1 MLQHFL
7 KWPTKDELLF
17 AFRCVCAAALAMYV
31 ALATGQP
38 RPFWAPMATTIL
50 SLPVA
55 AGSIFVRSLSRFMG
69 TLMGVVVAAVII
81 ISFINYTWILCI
93 LTGLWISICIYI
105 SMQKRTTSAYTFT
118 VAGWTVP
125 VIMASIIADM
135 KFINI
140 QYIMDTAWSRGIETG
155 IGFLS
160 AVICHS
166 LIFPSKIGP
175 NVVKQLDGIWDS
187 IKQWTVDILNGKA
200 TTDAR
205 GSVSVVALLSSLKI
219 LTANLPYDV
228 TNERWAINGIRMLQD
243 RLITMIPIVSS
254 IEGNLKKLRKSGEMS
269 YDVEEFIGRFSEW
282 VATKDYSVASADRMR
297 LAVRDII
304 PDIDGNSSWTDT
316 QVVRLLIDIEKL
328 ISACEGC
335 DTRRRAID
343 DAIEGRFDRM
353 PKKMPLPLSV
363 LHKDQ
368 TLGIYVAVAGG
379 FSITLIM
386 LIWVASGWNAGFVAP
401 TMASIF
407 FTSFVINDNS
417 VNALK
422 TILKFTIIGL
432 PAAYFYVLIVMFS
445 THSYE
450 MLIMCFAPMIFIA
463 SIFISRRPVSLGSTI
478 FMMGIWST
486 STMYDLDMANMTSFI
501 NGQGFAQCGGI
512 TLCLL
517 CAVIFRSFD
526 YAWTTGRLIRNIRKD
541 IVNLTKTERKPS
553 VLQTIIKMVD
563 RVNLLAPRLNK
574 QDTYQEMTLDT
585 LIRQMRLGINI
596 ARLRSMQSRLER
608 NGVYLQEFFQTIS
621 GYIETQ
627 DKIKGQVLLSGIDL
641 LMHKICMM
649 ESIVRKQAAVAT
661 LTSIRSDL
669 FPDASPYYPHTLRP
683 MEII

>member
-1 MLQHFL
+1 MLQYFL

-55 AGSIFVRSLSRFMG
+55 AGSITVRSLSRFLG
-69 TLMGVVVAAVII
+69 TLIGVVAASVFL

-93 LTGLWISICIYI
+93 LTGVWIGICIYV
-105 SMQKRTTSAYTFT
+105 SMQKRTTSAYMFT

-125 VIMASIIADM
+125 VIMASILADQ

-140 QYIMDTAWSRGIETG
+140 QFIMDTAWSRGIETG

-160 AVICHS
+160 AVLCHS

-175 NVVKQLDGIWDS
+175 RVVSQLDDVWES
-187 IKQWTVDILNGKA
+187 IQQWTCGILKGNAGHDPKN
-200 TTDAR
+200 
-205 GSVSVVALLSSLKI
+205 SVSAVTLLGSLRV

-243 RLITMIPIVSS
+243 RLTTMIPVVSS
-254 IEGNLKKLRKSGEMS
+254 IEENLTALRKSGEMPQE
-269 YDVEEFIGRFSEW
+269 VETFIHDFSGW
-282 VATKDYSVASADRMR
+282 IARRDYSVASADRMR
-297 LAVRDII
+297 QAVRQII
-304 PDIDGNSSWTDT
+304 PDIDGESSWMDA
-316 QVVRLLIDIEKL
+316 QIVRLVIDIEKL

-335 DTRRRAID
+335 ATRRNAIN
-343 DAIEGRFDRM
+343 DAIMGRFDRM

-368 TLGIYVAVAGG
+368 TLSTYIALAGG
-379 FSITLIM
+379 VSIALIM
-386 LIWVASGWNAGFVAP
+386 LIWVASGWNGGFVAP

-417 VNALK
+417 VKSLK
-422 TILKFTIIGL
+422 TILLFTILGL
-432 PAAYFYVLIVMFS
+432 PAAYFYVLIVMYS
-445 THSYE
+445 THSFE
-450 MLIMCFAPMIFIA
+450 MLMMCFAPVIFIS
-463 SIFISRRPVSLGSTI
+463 SIFISRRPITLGCTI
-478 FMMGIWST
+478 FMMCIWST

-501 NGQGFAQCGGI
+501 NAQSFAQCGGI

-517 CAVIFRSFD
+517 CAAVFRSFD
-526 YAWTTGRLIRNIRKD
+526 YAWTTGRLIKNIRQD
-541 IVNLTKTERKPS
+541 IVNLTKDERAPS

-563 RVNLLAPRLNK
+563 RVNLLAPRLSDK
-574 QDTYQEMTLDT
+574 DAREGMTLDT
-585 LIRQMRLGINI
+585 LIRQMRLGINM
-596 ARLRSMQSRLER
+596 ARIRSMQSRLER
-608 NGVYLQEFFQTIS
+608 NGVSIQSFLLTAS
-621 GYIETQ
+621 DYIETQ
-627 DKIKGQVLLSGIDL
+627 DKNKEQGLLADIDQ
-641 LMHKICMM
+641 LMHQLCMM
-649 ESIVRKQAAVAT
+649 ASTVRKQSAVAA

-669 FPDASPYYPHTLRP
+669 FPDAPPYYPQTLRP
-683 MEII
+683 LEIV

>member
-38 RPFWAPMATTIL
+38 RPYWAPMAPTIL

-55 AGSIFVRSLSRFMG
+55 AGSITVRSLSRFLG
-69 TLMGVVVAAVII
+69 TLLGVVAASVFI
-81 ISFINYTWILCI
+81 ISFINYTWLLCI
-93 LTGLWISICIYI
+93 LTGVWISLCIYI
-105 SMQKRTTSAYTFT
+105 SMLKRTTSAYTFT

-125 VIMASIIADM
+125 VIMASIIADL

-160 AVICHS
+160 AVLCHS

-175 NVVKQLDGIWDS
+175 RVVSQLDDVRKS
-187 IKQWTVDILNGKA
+187 LRQWACDILTGKA
-200 TTDAR
+200 RDTKNN
-205 GSVSVVALLSSLKI
+205 VSAVTLLSSLKI
-219 LTANLPYDV
+219 LTANLPFDV

-243 RLITMIPIVSS
+243 RLTTMIPVVSS
-254 IEGNLKKLRKSGEMS
+254 IEENLTALRKSGKMPEE
-269 YDVEEFIGRFSEW
+269 VEEFLTDFSTW
-282 VATKDYSVASADRMR
+282 ITRRDYSTASADRMR
-297 LAVRDII
+297 LAVKQIV
-304 PDIDGNSSWTDT
+304 PDINGESSWVDT
-316 QVVRLLIDIEKL
+316 QIVRLTIDIEKL
-328 ISACEGC
+328 ISGCEGC
-335 DTRRRAID
+335 ETRRRAID

-363 LHKDQ
+363 LHKDM
-368 TLGIYVAVAGG
+368 TLSTYVALAGG
-379 FSITLIM
+379 VSIALIM
-386 LIWVASGWNAGFVAP
+386 FIWAASGWSTGFVAP

-432 PAAYFYVLIVMFS
+432 PAAYFYVLVVMFS

-450 MLIMCFAPMIFIA
+450 MLIMCFAPVIFISSIFIA
-463 SIFISRRPVSLGSTI
+463 RRPISLGCTI

-517 CAVIFRSFD
+517 CAIVFRSFD
-526 YAWTTGRLIRNIRKD
+526 YAWTTGRLIKNIRKD
-541 IVNLTKTERKPS
+541 IVNLTKDKRAPS
-553 VLQTIIKMVD
+553 VLQTIVKMVD
-563 RVNLLAPRLNK
+563 RVNLLAPRLTDR
-574 QDTYQEMTLDT
+574 DTREGMTLDA
-585 LIRQMRLGINI
+585 LVRQMRLGINI

-608 NGVYLQEFFQTIS
+608 NGIS
-621 GYIETQ
+621 IHSFLGSVSDYIETQ
-627 DKIKGQVLLSGIDL
+627 DKNKEPGLLTDIDR
-641 LMHKICMM
+641 LMHELCMM
-649 ESIVRKQAAVAT
+649 ASPVRKQAAVAA

-669 FPDASPYYPHTLRP
+669 FPDASPYYPQTLRP
-683 MEII
+683 MEIV

>member
-17 AFRCVCAAALAMYV
+17 AIRCVAAAALAMYV

-55 AGSIFVRSLSRFMG
+55 AGSIAVRSLSRFLG
-69 TLMGVVVAAVII
+69 TLIGVVVAAVLM

-93 LTGLWISICIYI
+93 LTGAWISFCIYI

-135 KFINI
+135 KFINV

-160 AVICHS
+160 AVLCHS

-175 NVVKQLDGIWDS
+175 NVVRQLDEIWES
-187 IKQWTVDILNGKA
+187 IRQWTCDILTGKA
-200 TTDAR
+200 GYSPKD
-205 GSVSVVALLSSLKI
+205 SVSAVTLLSGLKV
-219 LTANLPYDV
+219 LTANLPFDV

-243 RLITMIPIVSS
+243 RLTTMIPVVSS
-254 IEGNLKKLRKSGEMS
+254 IEKNLTVLRKSEGIPQE
-269 YDVEEFIGRFSEW
+269 VETFIKEFSEW
-282 VATKDYSVASADRMR
+282 IAKRDYSVSSADRMR
-297 LAVRDII
+297 HAIRQIVPQIH
-304 PDIDGNSSWTDT
+304 GESSWIDT
-316 QVVRLLIDIEKL
+316 QIVRLVTDIEKL

-343 DAIEGRFDRM
+343 DAIEGRWDRM

-363 LHKDQ
+363 LHKDK
-368 TLGIYVAVAGG
+368 TLSIYIAAAGG
-379 FSITLIM
+379 VSIALIM
-386 LIWVASGWNAGFVAP
+386 LLWVASGWNAGFVAP

-432 PAAYFYVLIVMFS
+432 PAAYFYVLIVMYS

-463 SIFISRRPVSLGSTI
+463 SIFISRRPITLGSTI

-517 CAVIFRSFD
+517 CAAIFRSFD
-526 YAWTTGRLIRNIRKD
+526 YAWTTGRLIKNVRKD
-541 IVNLTKTERKPS
+541 IVNLTKNERAPS

-563 RVNLLAPRLNK
+563 RVNLLAPRLK
-574 QDTYQEMTLDT
+574 DQDTREGMTLDA

-596 ARLRSMQSRLER
+596 ARIRSMQSRLER
-608 NGVYLQEFFQTIS
+608 NGIS
-621 GYIETQ
+621 IHSFLEAVSDYIETQ
-627 DKIKGQVLLSGIDL
+627 DKGKEQGLLADIDR
-641 LMHKICMM
+641 LMHQLCVMA
-649 ESIVRKQAAVAT
+649 STVRKQAAVAA

-669 FPDASPYYPHTLRP
+669 FPDAAPYYPQTLRP
-683 MEII
+683 LEIV